1 MLVLTRKRSETI
13 QIGEDIFIKVIR
25 TGRTSVKIGIE
36 APANV
41 RVVRGELLD
50 GHDPTAAPD
59 SELVL
64 RPRPISLRRW
74 SPARTS
80 SRIRISPRASS
91 GLSGICPSTRSTI
104 A

>member
-1 MLVLTRKRSETI
+1 MLVLTRKRTETI

-25 TGRTSVKIGIE
+25 TGRSSVKIGIE

-50 GHDPTAAPD
+50 SNDP
-59 SELVL
+59 
-64 RPRPISLRRW
+64 
-74 SPARTS
+74 
-80 SRIRISPRASS
+80 ASS
-91 GLSGICPSTRSTI
+91 AHTNWMPSAADHPEAMVTCSDQFPHPHL

>member
-1 MLVLTRKRSETI
+1 MLVLTRKRAETI
-13 QIGEDIFIKVIR
+13 HIGQDIFVKVIR

-50 GHDPTAAPD
+50 GSDPAAVHD
-59 SELVL
+59 SN
-64 RPRPISLRRW
+64 W
-74 SPARTS
+74 
-80 SRIRISPRASS
+80 
-91 GLSGICPSTRSTI
+91 CPSEVDHPEAMVTCSDEFPQPHL

>member
-1 MLVLTRKRSETI
+1 MLVLTRKRAETI
-13 QIGEDIFIKVIR
+13 HVGQDIFIKVIR

-50 GHDPTAAPD
+50 GHDP
-59 SELVL
+59 SVIHEVN
-64 RPRPISLRRW
+64 W
-74 SPARTS
+74 
-80 SRIRISPRASS
+80 
-91 GLSGICPSTRSTI
+91 CPSEADQPEAMVTCADECPQTHL

>member
-1 MLVLTRKRSETI
+1 MLVLTRKRTETI
-13 QIGEDIFIKVIR
+13 QIGADICIKVIR

-50 GHDPTAAPD
+50 GSDPTSDAH
-59 SELVL
+59 S
-64 RPRPISLRRW
+64 W
-74 SPARTS
+74 SP
-80 SRIRISPRASS
+80 
-91 GLSGICPSTRSTI
+91 STEDHPEAMVTCSDQFPHPHL

>member
-1 MLVLTRKRSETI
+1 MLVLTRKRAETI
-13 QIGEDIFIKVIR
+13 HVGQDILIKVIR

-50 GHDPTAAPD
+50 GHD
-59 SELVL
+59 
-64 RPRPISLRRW
+64 
-74 SPARTS
+74 
-80 SRIRISPRASS
+80 ASAVPEVNW
-91 GLSGICPSTRSTI
+91 CPSEAEEPEAMVTCADESPQTHL